1 MEIVSRILCKYLRPI
16 MCNYSLYYTKYIVYV
31 SFFFLFSILF
41 YSQNLSINI
50 FDISIYPFTFKI
62 IFKPIFIFSY
72 HKRSFIYD
80 RYPDWYE
87 DKIAI
92 RLWKKKQRNTKSNS
106 TFTGIVIV
114 YKNMSRFIPT
124 AYIKELE

>member
-1 MEIVSRILCKYLRPI
+1 MFKLSHYL
-16 MCNYSLYYTKYIVYV
+16 YK
-31 SFFFLFSILF
+31 LFIC
-41 YSQNLSINI
+41 
-50 FDISIYPFTFKI
+50 
-62 IFKPIFIFSY
+62 
-72 HKRSFIYD
+72 D

-87 DKIAI
+87 DKVAI
-92 RLWKKKQRNTKSNS
+92 RVWKKKQRNIKSNN